1 MSNVTAIEQR
11 ARALDEARKV
21 RLITSSEIDTEKYL
35 KAHDVTHKVHEASVW
50 LSELQRDLVSPPAQ
64 EVSTTMPWG
73 KTHSTFK
80 FRPGEVTLYAGSN
93 GGGKSLVT
101 GQVAMGLIKQKQRV
115 CIASFEMKPK
125 RTLYRMLRQFAGEN
139 IDFPRYTDKAT
150 YIGRLLKRFIDFSE
164 AGLWLYDQQ
173 GTTSSQQVIA
183 MARYCAVELGV
194 QHVFI
199 DSLMKCVTGEDDYN
213 AQKNF
218 VDELTA
224 LARDHNIHIHL
235 VHHIRKLGSEE
246 IQPSKTDIK
255 GSGAIADQVD
265 NVLLM
270 WRNKKKEHDIQ
281 NGKAP
286 DDSKPDALLMCEK
299 QRNGEAEEWY
309 SLWFNRE
316 SQQFVDESGAM
327 PMAFDDRGAF

>member
-1 MSNVTAIEQR
+1 MSSVAAIEQR

-21 RLITSSEIDTEKYL
+21 RLVKSQEIDTEKYL
-35 KAHDVTHKVHEASVW
+35 KAHDVTHKVHDASVW
-50 LSELQRDLVSPPAQ
+50 LEELQQDLINPP
-64 EVSTTMPWG
+64 EKDSSTTMPWA
-73 KTHSTFK
+73 KTHSTFRY
-80 FRPGEVTLYAGSN
+80 RPGEVTLYAGSN

-150 YIGRLLKRFIDFSE
+150 YIGRMPGRFIDFS
-164 AGLWLYDQQ
+164 ASGLWLSVQQ
-173 GTTSSQQVIA
+173 RTTSSQPVIA
-183 MARYCAVELGV
+183 IARYCAAEPAVPP
-194 QHVFI
+194 VFI

-213 AQKNF
+213 AQKSF

-246 IQPSKTDIK
+246 VQPSKTDIK

-270 WRNKKKEHDIQ
+270 WRNKKKEHDVQ
-281 NGKAP
+281 NGQIP
-286 DDSKPDALLMCEK
+286 DHKKPDALLMCEK

-309 SLWFNRE
+309 SLWFNRD
-316 SQQFVDESGAM
+316 SQQFVDESGGV
-327 PMAFDDRGAF
+327 PMSFDDRGAF